1 MALLNTRSL
10 LSGCCIGLM
19 AFASTGSAQPSETQ
33 AGEASRTVD
42 AATTSRSGSPAPS
55 SANMA
60 KRYGAAKE
68 QTALGRVLSMFAADA
83 DAARYDTDT
92 GLAWG
97 AFETAEG
104 NDNAYRRS
112 AKIRLLGFGPADLPA
127 GAGSDLK
134 MVKGNGGDSWLT
146 IHGFRQGSVYS
157 LYVQKPYVP
166 DDDAEGVDYARLI
179 ADQLDSAVI
188 TPLAVNCA
196 KSADGDGPD
205 TQSTAFYSIK
215 VDGGTIWMAGTVEE
229 GGKYSGGNI
238 ILNFT
243 REEPAQEMNACT
255 GK

>member
-1 MALLNTRSL
+1 M
-10 LSGCCIGLM
+10 GLM
-19 AFASTGSAQPSETQ
+19 AFASAGSAQSSEKQ
-33 AGEASRTVD
+33 VGEADRAVD
-42 AATTSRSGSPAPS
+42 AAATSSSDSPAVPPT
-55 SANMA
+55 NMG
-60 KRYGAAKE
+60 KRDGVAKE

-104 NDNAYRRS
+104 NDNAYQRS
-112 AKIRLLGFGPADLPA
+112 AKIRLLGFGPADLPV
-127 GAGSDLK
+127 GAGSDLR

-146 IHGFRQGSVYS
+146 LHGFKQGSVYS

-166 DDDAEGVDYARLI
+166 DDDAGGVDYRRLI
-179 ADQLDSAVI
+179 AVQLDHAVI

-205 TQSTAFYSIK
+205 TQNTAFYSIK
-215 VDGGTIWMAGTVEE
+215 VDVGTIWMTGTIEE
-229 GGKYSGGNI
+229 GDKYSGGNI

-243 REEPAQEMNACT
+243 REEPAQEMNTCT